1 MNLCNWPHIPAAK
14 REGTLDRLS
23 GYWPDLI
30 ELSKLNRTIEQGT
43 LTCHAT
49 QDNLELKSLSLP
61 LTDVLVCQGFCS
73 VGRLQISCNC
83 LRFYVHAVISV
94 IVDIKVSTV
103 ITEKVTKNS
112 LMAGAY
118 SAIK

>member
-43 LTCHAT
+43 LTCNAT

-61 LTDVLVCQGFCS
+61 LTDVLLCHGFCS
-73 VGRLQISCNC
+73 VSKLQILCYRV
-83 LRFYVHAVISV
+83 RFHVHVVISV
-94 IVDIKVSTV
+94 IVDILKCQQV
-103 ITEKVTKNS
+103 
-112 LMAGAY
+112 
-118 SAIK
+118 